1 MEWRAD
7 QLGLTTPVVS
17 DEARVELCL
26 PDVDDLVPGHS
37 LEWLRLM
44 VTLWE
49 GNGRG
54 GGWRR
59 RRKAPGQ
66 GRRQPACRRHLEQ
79 GISQNLQPKSVQII
93 AIPSC

>member
-44 VTLWE
+44 VTLW
-49 GNGRG
+49 
-54 GGWRR
+54 
-59 RRKAPGQ
+59 
-66 GRRQPACRRHLEQ
+66 
-79 GISQNLQPKSVQII
+79 
-93 AIPSC
+93 